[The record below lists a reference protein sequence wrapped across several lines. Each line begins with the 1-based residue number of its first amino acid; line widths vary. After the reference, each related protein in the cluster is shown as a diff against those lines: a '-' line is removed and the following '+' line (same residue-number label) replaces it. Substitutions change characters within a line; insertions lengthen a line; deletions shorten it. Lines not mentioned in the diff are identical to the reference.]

1 VTHLRKIMLEE
12 LERRNYSEA
21 TTRAYIHAMKDFSAY
36 FKRPPDQLGPEHVRE
51 YQAYLLRERKLSPNT
66 VNMRTGALRFFFV
79 TTLRR
84 PWTAAD
90 TPYPKRAFELPTILT
105 REQVADL
112 IDHATIPFYR
122 TILLT
127 LYATGVR
134 RAELSRLK
142 VSDIDS
148 KRMVVHVEGG
158 KGRKDRDVM
167 LSTTLLEELRAHYRQ
182 LRRKPEVWLFP
193 GGRHHT
199 SNHHIHDKVVWI
211 AVNTAAERAGLND
224 VHPHTLRHCFATH
237 LLEAGADLR
246 TIQLLLGH
254 SDLEETTIYL
264 HVSTRQL
271 HATPSPLDS
280 LSLKRSAD
288 E

>member
-1 VTHLRKIMLEE
+1 MTHLRKIMLEE

-51 YQAYLLRERKLSPNT
+51 YQVYLLRERKLSPNT

-105 REQVADL
+105 REQVAAL

-167 LSTTLLEELRAHYRQ
+167 LSTMLLEELRAHYRQ

-193 GGRHHT
+193 GR
-199 SNHHIHDKVVWI
+199 
-211 AVNTAAERAGLND
+211 L
-224 VHPHTLRHCFATH
+224 
-237 LLEAGADLR
+237 
-246 TIQLLLGH
+246 
-254 SDLEETTIYL
+254 
-264 HVSTRQL
+264 
-271 HATPSPLDS
+271 
-280 LSLKRSAD
+280 
-288 E
+288 